1 MSSLKEIKDD
11 IRARYKLARKEIDAA
26 QRERRDAE
34 ICRRACELVSF
45 RHAEYVL
52 LYASLEDEICVDAI
66 ARAALE
72 KGKMAAFP
80 LCDPVKHTMSY
91 RFVTSLDELTV
102 GSYGIREPSPDAPE
116 YMAETHRSSA
126 VCFVPGLVFDGAGYR
141 VGYGKGY
148 YDRFLSSFSGSRIGV
163 VYSDFILP
171 KLPRGH
177 FDEKV
182 DMLLSEKGVK
192 ITSEN

>member
-1 MSSLKEIKDD
+1 MSSLKELKDTL
-11 IRARYKLARKEIDAA
+11 RAKYKLERA
-26 QRERRDAE
+26 QTDGALREQRDAQ

-52 LYASLEDEICVDAI
+52 LYASLEDEICIDALAKI
-66 ARAALE
+66 ALE
-72 KGKMAAFP
+72 RGKKTAFP
-80 LCDPVKHTMSY
+80 LCDPQSHTMSY
-91 RFVTSLDELTV
+91 RFVNSVEELIS
-102 GSYGIREPSPDAPE
+102 GSYGIREPSPDAPAYDGE
-116 YMAETHRSSA
+116 LHRGSA
-126 VCFVPGLVFDGAGYR
+126 VCFVPGVVFDKAGYR

-171 KLPRGH
+171 SLPRGR

-192 ITSEN
+192 ITSES